1 MIKVKV
7 IDSDTP
13 YGLSKELEKFLAN
26 HKHTSIKY
34 SVAYK
39 NPSTIYSALV
49 TYKQEDVSVDSLV
62 PLKAKGF
69 LKIIS
74 FDKYRTLE
82 ECHRRVPLST
92 YKLNLNDGDKIP
104 LFFKD
109 KPVIAIS
116 PTGEEP
122 YYFYEHPEHI
132 EANGGLPSP
141 HFAFEHKGNYY
152 EYWEEH

>member
-26 HKHTSIKY
+26 HKHTSINY

-49 TYKQEDVSVDSLV
+49 TYKQEDVSIDSLA

-69 LKIIS
+69 LRIIS
-74 FDKYRTLE
+74 LE
-82 ECHRRVPLST
+82 EYITLKGHRRSVPLST

-104 LFFKD
+104 PFFKD

-116 PTGEEP
+116 PTGNEP
-122 YYFYEHPEHI
+122 YYSYNHPEHI
-132 EANGGLPSP
+132 EVNGGLPSP
-141 HFAFEHKGNYY
+141 HFAFKHKGNYY